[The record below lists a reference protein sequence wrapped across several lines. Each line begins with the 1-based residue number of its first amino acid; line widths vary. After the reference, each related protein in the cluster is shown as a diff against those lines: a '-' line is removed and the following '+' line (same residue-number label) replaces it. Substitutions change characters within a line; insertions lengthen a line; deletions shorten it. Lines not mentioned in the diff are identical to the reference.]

1 MVTIMNKIGFINK
14 LKEKTNYDEEKCI
27 IINSVLEE
35 NFIIGNKNKVK
46 ITTQLE
52 EKLNVTSEEAE
63 KIYNIAMEIIGS
75 AIKESIKHPFKSK
88 DN

>member
-1 MVTIMNKIGFINK
+1 MVMIMNKRGFINK
-14 LKEKTNYDEEKCI
+14 LKEKINYDEEKCI
-27 IINSVLEE
+27 IINNVLEE
-35 NFIIGNKNKVK
+35 NFIIGKKNKVK

-63 KIYNIAMEIIGS
+63 KIYNIAMEIIGYE
-75 AIKESIKHPFKSK
+75 IKESIKHPFKSM